1 MKLVKEHINEFE
13 QGRDPYKTMGL
24 GSYKEGDKVKALYN
38 LGFNHDENEWQAN
51 LKKRRF
57 HDQNGVEKDLIYTI
71 EIESPDSRWE
81 FCINPWGM
89 NTEDLNK
96 FFKRV

>member
-1 MKLVKEHINEFE
+1 MKLVKEHINEFQ
-13 QGRDPYKTMGL
+13 QGINPYKAMGL
-24 GSYKEGDKVKALYN
+24 GDYKEGNKVKALYN
-38 LGFNHDENEWQAN
+38 LGFNHDKEEWQAN
-51 LKKRRF
+51 FTSCDVDVKK
-57 HDQNGVEKDLIYTI
+57 DCIYTI
-71 EIESPDSRWE
+71 TIESPDSHWE